1 MHSAYIWKLVQGLLS
16 TFSCVHTHS
25 QERCDLCMIKSV
37 PCTIACFHSL
47 IAEFNRPREFT
58 NASSNDINCKGRV
71 LYEKQWSS
79 GRSGVWYLEFQIV
92 SLGSSGIIHLEFS
105 LFDPRKVCFHESFIF
120 TKLAL

>member
-1 MHSAYIWKLVQGLLS
+1 MV
-16 TFSCVHTHS
+16 
-25 QERCDLCMIKSV
+25 KSV

-58 NASSNDINCKGRV
+58 NASSNDINCNGRV
-71 LYEKQWSS
+71 PYEKQWSS

-105 LFDPRKVCFHESFIF
+105 LFDPRKVCFHESLYLPSWPFKHHKNKI
-120 TKLAL
+120 KYALTVLVMLVDQIHW